1 MQKTETIT
9 ADVIAARQKDAAQA
23 KDLDDATQAKTLEF
37 YHQAAESLTAA
48 EGFAKQAGESKG
60 AAAKAVQIATDMK
73 AEQKRLRESVQYLE
87 AAGRSKQP
95 DSRAVGAENALVK
108 SRTSLNRFSNDKFAL
123 EKEPNRRAYRR
134 KEIHELL
141 LAAQS
146 DSRDLRKQLNV
157 EAPRTNRPHSRLPE
171 GPRFRPV

>member
-1 MQKTETIT
+1 MRTRTDVHPLKGLALCCAISTVLSANSRATQTFAQTATATPSGLQKTETIT

-23 KDLDDATQAKTLEF
+23 KDLDDATRAKTLEL

-73 AEQKRLRESVQYLE
+73 AEQKRLRENVQLLE

-95 DSRAVGAENALVK
+95 DSRAVGA
-108 SRTSLNRFSNDKFAL
+108 
-123 EKEPNRRAYRR
+123 
-134 KEIHELL
+134 
-141 LAAQS
+141 
-146 DSRDLRKQLNV
+146 
-157 EAPRTNRPHSRLPE
+157 
-171 GPRFRPV
+171 